1 MLPKGCEDLSAMEKE
16 IDALMKEDVKDV
28 GKVAKDA
35 IENMPEA
42 TATGPVSN
50 PKIPIKFHW

>member
-1 MLPKGCEDLSAMEKE
+1 MEKE
-16 IDALMKEDVKDV
+16 IDTLMKEGVKDV

-35 IENMPEA
+35 IENTPGT

-50 PKIPIKFHW
+50 PKIPIKFPW